1 MFSGNLEYLM
11 SSLPHLQ
18 FTNAVEARDRVHSIF
33 KAYNLEEQASSLIP
47 ILNKEA
53 AKYISSEKEHVFRQ
67 ITLDNIH
74 SSDFQNSNYPVLS
87 GFSNFNWKLKTQLK
101 ALRDARKESLETT
114 TKATNFIGLEEG
126 NPLEQEIQ
134 IMNLQWQE
142 IEHLAIGHFSD
153 FEALIAY
160 KIKLLLMQR
169 WWNFN
174 ETVGYDTYLDIIKTR
189 DDG

>member
-1 MFSGNLEYLM
+1 MFSGNLEYLI

-18 FTNAVEARDRVHSIF
+18 FTNAVEVKNRVQTIL
-33 KAYNLEEQASSLIP
+33 KAYTLNEETSSIIS
-47 ILNKEA
+47 ILDQEA
-53 AKYISSEKEHVFRQ
+53 AKYLPSEKEQLFYKLKLE
-67 ITLDNIH
+67 TIH
-74 SSDFQNSNYPVLS
+74 SFEFQNSPFSVLS
-87 GFSNFNWKLKTQLK
+87 GFSNFNLRLKTQLK
-101 ALRDARKESLETT
+101 ALRDARKESVETT
-114 TKATNFIGLEEG
+114 TKASNFIGLEEG

-160 KIKLLLMQR
+160 KIKFLLMQR

-174 ETVGYDTYLDIIKTR
+174 ETMGYDTYIDLIKTR